1 MSVNLE
7 NIVNLVKD
15 LCRKTTHEFMNE
27 TANCD
32 DNNWKISLVNY
43 KIYSYGHKLVEEAVN
58 SSRLMFHKTV
68 TESFYSIDKNI
79 ITKAQQ
85 NTCNS
90 IFDLCSLIVEYYRQY
105 VMTNVVAVY
114 IKLSALVTD
123 LKNIQGLSCDCS
135 GSKSTTT
142 ACKI

>member
-43 KIYSYGHKLVEEAVN
+43 KIYSYGHKLVE
-58 SSRLMFHKTV
+58 
-68 TESFYSIDKNI
+68 
-79 ITKAQQ
+79 
-85 NTCNS
+85 
-90 IFDLCSLIVEYYRQY
+90 
-105 VMTNVVAVY
+105 
-114 IKLSALVTD
+114 
-123 LKNIQGLSCDCS
+123 QGN
-135 GSKSTTT
+135 
-142 ACKI
+142 